1 MGVRITENLQRSS
14 FEDDVSAPNPLL
26 QMACNAYVY
35 FLLPSPSPL
44 RRQIAGDILLP
55 TDIAFL
61 AIAEAQ
67 QLYHWLPA
75 ALELARRPDVRVHI
89 LSPSDQMLAL
99 IDSYD
104 PQRALRHIRLRRP
117 PSRPDSL
124 FRQPSRLATL
134 LLNYATI
141 ARFPTLVTTE
151 ISSAW
156 LRRIPD
162 FRSRL
167 ILIKH
172 GAGDREGGYKRRHAD
187 FDLTLVAG
195 EKDRARMIERGLCTA
210 QTVAVGGYP
219 KFELKAD
226 RQRFFP
232 DDKPVLLYN
241 PHFDPALSS
250 WINHGPAILAALES
264 LTGWN
269 VIIAPHTKLAR
280 TTPPIVSNAS
290 HVRVDMGSR
299 HSIDM
304 GYTMSADLYLGDVS
318 SQVYEFLIDPRP
330 CIFLNLDHRDGS
342 GDAFAHWRLGQVIE
356 NVDALPAALA
366 RANDLQPGFVA
377 AQKAAMQQSI
387 DLSPVPAS
395 QQQADLILNFAKKPV

>member
-1 MGVRITENLQRSS
+1 V
-14 FEDDVSAPNPLL
+14 
-26 QMACNAYVY
+26 
-35 FLLPSPSPL
+35 
-44 RRQIAGDILLP
+44 P

-67 QLYHWLPA
+67 QLYHGLPA
-75 ALELARRPDVRVHI
+75 ALELARRPDVRVSI
-89 LSPSDQMLAL
+89 LSPSDQILAM
-99 IDSYD
+99 IASYD
-104 PQRALRHIRLRRP
+104 PHATLNLIRLRRP
-117 PSRPDSL
+117 SLRPDSL

-134 LLNYATI
+134 LLNYRTI

-156 LRRIPD
+156 LRRVPG
-162 FRSRL
+162 FASRL

-172 GAGDREGGYKRRHAD
+172 GAGDREGGYKKRHAD

-195 EKDRARMIERGLCTA
+195 DKDRRRMIDRGLCTPE
-210 QTVAVGGYP
+210 TVAVGGYP

-241 PHFDPALSS
+241 PHFDAKLSS
-250 WINHGPAILAALES
+250 WVRHGPAVLAVLES
-264 LTGWN
+264 LTDWN
-269 VIIAPHTKLAR
+269 VIIAPHTKLAC
-280 TTPPIVSNAS
+280 TVPSIVSMAP
-290 HVRVDMGSR
+290 HIRVDMGSR

-304 GYTMSADLYLGDVS
+304 SYTMSADVYLGDVS
-318 SQVYEFLIDPRP
+318 SQIYEFLIQPRP
-330 CIFLNLDHRDGS
+330 CVFLNLDQH
-342 GDAFAHWRLGQVIE
+342 DASCDTFAHWRLGQVIE
-356 NVDALPAALA
+356 RADALPTALA

-377 AQKAAMQQSI
+377 AQEAAMEQSI

-395 QQQADLILNFAKKPV
+395 QRQADIILNFVKSRA

>member
-1 MGVRITENLQRSS
+1 MPI
-14 FEDDVSAPNPLL
+14 
-26 QMACNAYVY
+26 
-35 FLLPSPSPL
+35 
-44 RRQIAGDILLP
+44 
-55 TDIAFL
+55 DIAFL

-75 ALELARRPDVRVHI
+75 ALELARRPDVRVSV
-89 LSPSDQMLAL
+89 LSPSDQILAL
-99 IDSYD
+99 IGSYD
-104 PQRALRHIRLRRP
+104 AEGSLHHIRLRRP
-117 PSRPDSL
+117 LAGPDSL

-156 LRRIPD
+156 LRRVPG
-162 FRSRL
+162 FRSRM

-172 GAGDREGGYKRRHAD
+172 GAGDREGGYKKRHAD

-195 EKDRARMIERGLCTA
+195 EKDRRRMIDRGLCTPD
-210 QTVAVGGYP
+210 TVAVGGYP
-219 KFELKAD
+219 KFELKAE

-232 DDKPVLLYN
+232 DDRPVLLYN

-250 WINHGPAILAALES
+250 WVKHGPEMLATLES
-264 LTGWN
+264 LEGWN
-269 VIIAPHTKLAR
+269 VIIAPHTKMAR
-280 TTPPIVSNAS
+280 NVPPIAS
-290 HVRVDMGSR
+290 SAPHIRIDMGSR

-304 GYTMSADLYLGDVS
+304 SYTVIADVYLGDVS
-318 SQVYEFLIDPRP
+318 SQVYEFLIQPRP
-330 CIFLNLDHRDGS
+330 CIFLNLDHRDAS
-342 GDAFAHWRLGQVIE
+342 SETFAHWRLGQVIE
-356 NVDALPAALA
+356 RADALPDALS
-366 RANDLQPGFVA
+366 RANDLQPTYVA

-395 QQQADLILNFAKKPV
+395 QRQADLILNFAKSPA

>member
-1 MGVRITENLQRSS
+1 MPI
-14 FEDDVSAPNPLL
+14 
-26 QMACNAYVY
+26 
-35 FLLPSPSPL
+35 
-44 RRQIAGDILLP
+44 
-55 TDIAFL
+55 DIAFL

-75 ALELARRPDVRVHI
+75 ALELARRPDVRVSI
-89 LSPSDQMLAL
+89 LSPSDMILAL
-99 IDSYD
+99 VTSYD
-104 PQRALRHIRLRRP
+104 PEGRLNIVRLTRP

-134 LLNYATI
+134 LLNLSTI

-156 LRRIPD
+156 LRRIPG
-162 FRSRL
+162 FHSRL

-172 GAGDREGGYKRRHAD
+172 GAGDREGGYKKRHAD

-195 EKDRARMIERGLCTA
+195 EKDRRRMIERGLCTA
-210 QTVAVGGYP
+210 ETVAVGGYP
-219 KFELKAD
+219 KFELKAA

-232 DDKPVLLYN
+232 DDKPLLLYN

-250 WINHGPAILAALES
+250 WIKHGPDVLAALES

-280 TTPPIVSNAS
+280 KVPAITSSAPHI
-290 HVRVDMGSR
+290 RIDMGSR
-299 HSIDM
+299 RSIDM
-304 GYTMSADLYLGDVS
+304 SYTMSADVYLGDVS
-318 SQVYEFLIDPRP
+318 SQVYEFLIEPRP
-330 CIFLNLDHRDGS
+330 CIFLNLDRHDGS
-342 GDAFAHWRLGQVIE
+342 GDAFAHWKLGQVIE
-356 NVDALPAALA
+356 RADALPAALA
-366 RANDLQPGFVA
+366 RANDLQPGYVA

-395 QQQADLILNFAKKPV
+395 QRQADLILNFATAPKDS